1 MLLQSPAEW
10 WQLLVLLGVALVLST
25 AIGVERQLK
34 QKSAGMRTHTLVG
47 LGAALFMVISKYGF
61 TDVAQEDLV
70 TLDPSR
76 VAAQI
81 VSGIGFIGAGLVFV
95 RYNKVRGLTT
105 AASIWLT
112 AAVGSA
118 AGAGLVVPA
127 AFVTACHF
135 LISYLY
141 PVIVRK
147 TRMGRSQQSTLR
159 VRYVDGTGALR
170 SILQTCTEYGVAVHG
185 FATRGARS
193 EHGGLLGRLAEG
205 LDPATLPK
213 TQVEVELDIE
223 GGGPLPDLVA
233 RLSELTDVVSVHLED
248 SAES

>member
-1 MLLQSPAEW
+1 
-10 WQLLVLLGVALVLST
+10 
-25 AIGVERQLK
+25 
-34 QKSAGMRTHTLVG
+34 
-47 LGAALFMVISKYGF
+47 MVISKYGF
-61 TDVAQEDLV
+61 TDVAEEDLV

-118 AGAGLVVPA
+118 AGAGLVVTA

-135 LISYLY
+135 LILL
-141 PVIVRK
+141 PVSGDRPE
-147 TRMGRSQQSTLR
+147 
-159 VRYVDGTGALR
+159 DPDGALATEHSAR
-170 SILQTCTEYGVAVHG
+170 PIRGRHRCVAQHPVDLHRIRGCCTRICHSRRAVR
-185 FATRGARS
+185 TRRAAGAP
-193 EHGGLLGRLAEG
+193 GRRAR
-205 LDPATLPK
+205 PATLPK
-213 TQVEVELDIE
+213 TQVEVELDVE

-233 RLSELTDVVSVHLED
+233 RLSELTDVISVHLED
-248 SAES
+248 PAES